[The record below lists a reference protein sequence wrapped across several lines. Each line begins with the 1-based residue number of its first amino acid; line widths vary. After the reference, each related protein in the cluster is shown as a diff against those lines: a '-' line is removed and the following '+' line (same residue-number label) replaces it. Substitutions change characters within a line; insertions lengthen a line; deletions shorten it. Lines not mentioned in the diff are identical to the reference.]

1 MRLSNVLDDDGI
13 IALGK
18 QFPGKKA
25 NRFIEWFNYSDESID
40 GKSKTKAYALFESSF
55 MDSIEVGTTK
65 DLQQIHDY
73 LFGELYNFAGQ
84 IRQTMKRNLMT
95 VSQKIQGHSFQ
106 SK

>member
-1 MRLSNVLDDDGI
+1 MKVSMEKVKQKHTPCLKVRL
-13 IALGK
+13 
-18 QFPGKKA
+18 
-25 NRFIEWFNYSDESID
+25 W
-40 GKSKTKAYALFESSF
+40 
-55 MDSIEVGTTK
+55 DSIEVGTTK
-65 DLQQIHDY
+65 GLQQIHAY